1 MSEIGPR
8 HAVAYHSFDELLPSV
23 RDGILETYDGPLSM
37 ATDMMVWNITK
48 DAIVERMT
56 VSPDRAWSVEGPTP
70 QPPPEPGRPDPIS
83 DFISEG
89 EWGPAFNAQNRM
101 LDAYAEKYD
110 LQDQDWRPDKPWYKP
125 EN

>member
-1 MSEIGPR
+1 MGKMMSEIKPR

-23 RDGILETYDGPLSM
+23 RDGIRETYDGPLSM

-83 DFISEG
+83 DSSSRKASG
-89 EWGPAFNAQNRM
+89 ARRSTLRTVCSTPTPRSST
-101 LDAYAEKYD
+101 
-110 LQDQDWRPDKPWYKP
+110 
-125 EN
+125 